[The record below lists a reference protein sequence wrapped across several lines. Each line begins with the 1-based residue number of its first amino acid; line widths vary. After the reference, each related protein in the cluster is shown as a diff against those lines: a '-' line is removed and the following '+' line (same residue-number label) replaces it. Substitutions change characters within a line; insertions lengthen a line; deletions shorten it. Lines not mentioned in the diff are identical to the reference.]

1 MFLTGSAQIYQ
12 LSNLMHPFAE
22 NIRGLYAIVDTAS
35 CDENLLFE
43 KVRLVLD
50 AGCRVLQYR
59 DKTSDNKKRLL
70 QAGEL
75 RLLCDKAGAVFII
88 NDDAELAVQVNAD
101 GVHCGRDDAG
111 IRETRVRY
119 PTLMIGASCYNSI
132 ERAEQAIKSGADYV
146 AFGRFYP
153 SSTKPEAT
161 PANIE
166 ILQQAKQRFDCPIV
180 AIGGI
185 VAENAGIL
193 ISSGASAV
201 AVIGGVFSAA
211 DPYLSSKEICALFN
225 NPQQPVE
232 KNPTSDAIN

>member
-1 MFLTGSAQIYQ
+1 MFLTGSAQVFQ
-12 LSNLMHPFAE
+12 LSNIMHPLAE

-59 DKTSDNKKRLL
+59 DKSSDQKKRLL
-70 QAGEL
+70 QAREL
-75 RLLCDKAGAVFII
+75 RLLCTKAGAVFIV
-88 NDDAELAVQVNAD
+88 NDDAELAMQVNAD

-111 IRETRVRY
+111 IRETRARY
-119 PTLMIGASCYNSI
+119 PALMIGASCYNSI
-132 ERAEQAIKSGADYV
+132 KRAEQAIENGADYI

-153 SSTKPEAT
+153 SSTKPEAS
-161 PANIE
+161 PADIE
-166 ILQQAKQRFDCPIV
+166 ILQQAKQRFIHPIV

-201 AVIGGVFSAA
+201 AVISGVFSVA

-225 NPQQPVE
+225 NPQPVE
-232 KNPTSDAIN
+232 TSPTN